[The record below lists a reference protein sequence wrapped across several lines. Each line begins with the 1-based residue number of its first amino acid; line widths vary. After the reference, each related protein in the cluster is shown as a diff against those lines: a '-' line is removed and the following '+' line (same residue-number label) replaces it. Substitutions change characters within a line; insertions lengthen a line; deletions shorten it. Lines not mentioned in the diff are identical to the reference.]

1 MFHNLI
7 VSIMNIILAIAI
19 YFVIST
25 LGAIV
30 TQFTGHSGRNIREAL
45 LVWWFW
51 PLVLVYSFT
60 SLVFEG
66 SEGFA
71 NSLKDFRKELMN
83 SD

>member
-1 MFHNLI
+1 
-7 VSIMNIILAIAI
+7 MNTVYFISAYFIL
-19 YFVIST
+19 ST

-51 PLVLVYSFT
+51 PLVLIYTFS

-66 SEGFA
+66 TEGFA
-71 NSLKDFRKELMN
+71 NSLSDFKKEMLN
-83 SD
+83 TD